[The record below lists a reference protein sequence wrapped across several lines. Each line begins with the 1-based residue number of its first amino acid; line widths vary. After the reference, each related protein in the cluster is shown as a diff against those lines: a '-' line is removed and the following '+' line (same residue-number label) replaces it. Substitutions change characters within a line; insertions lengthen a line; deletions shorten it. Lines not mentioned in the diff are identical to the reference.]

1 MPRPSQVGN
10 PGAVAST
17 VPRYYDRSFDDHRHD
32 PYQPRGKWPEPTVCS
47 GCAALFR
54 SGRWQWGDA
63 PEGAG
68 ATRCPACR
76 RIDERMP
83 AGTLVIAGAF
93 FAGHRQ
99 QILDLVRNEAAAEE
113 ALHPQ
118 NRLMSIE
125 ELPAQATITC
135 TDVHLPQRI
144 GKALAR
150 AWRGK
155 TVITFG
161 ADEYTVR
168 VAWHR

>member
-1 MPRPSQVGN
+1 MPRPSNVGT
-10 PGAVAST
+10 PGAVASA

-47 GCAALFR
+47 GCAAVFR
-54 SGRWQWGDA
+54 GGRWQWGEASD
-63 PEGAG
+63 GAS

-83 AGTLVIAGAF
+83 AGTVVVEGAF
-93 FAGHRQ
+93 FPGHRQ
-99 QILDLVRNEAAAEE
+99 QILDLVRNEAALEE

-125 ELPAQATITC
+125 ETPTQATIAC
-135 TDVHLPQRI
+135 TDIHLPQRI

-150 AWRGK
+150 ACQGK
-155 TVITFG
+155 TAITYA
-161 ADEYTVR
+161 ADEYSVR
-168 VAWHR
+168 VVWRR